1 MFFNLFNNQN
11 THNNKIGYED
21 VLYSIENSP
30 KYILINTLESNLQHC
45 LIKTTLSIEN
55 ETNVLNKII
64 DKSQFKEVII
74 VIYGCNTVDISVD
87 KKYKQLIDL
96 GFPNVYIYSGGMFE
110 WLLLQDIYGQDNF
123 PTTSLDL
130 DILKYKPIRKLNVPL
145 LEF

>member
-21 VLYSIENSP
+21 VLYSIENNP

>member
-64 DKSQFKEVII
+64 DKSQFKEVSI

-130 DILKYKPIRKLNVPL
+130 DILKYKPRRKLNVPL